1 MQTSP
6 QKLHQILKNRWQHY
20 AKHSLTSKILL
31 WFCLTIVG
39 LILLGIFTLAVT
51 VAVLSQGIPT
61 TEELQNIYFTESTQ
75 ILDREGNLLYTIH
88 GEENREKIKLEDVSP
103 YLIYATL
110 AIEDQHFYEHHGFYL
125 KRIIGALINN
135 LRGRPVQGAST
146 ITQQFIKN
154 TFLSP
159 EKTYKRKAQELI
171 LAIKL
176 ESRFDKDEILEMY
189 LNKIPYG
196 NNAYGIQQAAKIY
209 FGKNAKDLTLAES
222 AILAALPKAPS
233 RYNPYGE
240 HRYSFLLKDFSKE
253 ELETRT
259 INSENNLAVEEFSRG
274 LLGKY
279 FHLDEKN
286 QFYIRGRADLVL
298 REMLETNYITEEE
311 KQNAWEE
318 TQNIEFKEYR
328 EDIKSP
334 HFVLYV
340 KEILEE
346 RYGKEIVEK
355 GGLRV
360 YTTIDPH
367 LQETAEQ
374 LAKEYADINTGN
386 YGASNTALVAIQPQ
400 TGQILAMVGSKDYWN
415 DEIDGKVNIA
425 TRLRQPGSSFKPF
438 MYSLAFKKRYA
449 PATILY
455 DVKTKFDAG
464 DPPQNYDGTYRG
476 PVTIRQAL
484 GQSLNIPS
492 IKIYFLVGGQKEI
505 IPFVAEIFGI
515 KSLNPDRD
523 YNWPLGLG
531 TGEVSLLEMVSGYA
545 VLANSGVRKEITP
558 ILKIEDRNGKELEK
572 WEEDIGK
579 EQVLDPQIAFLIN
592 DILSDRSVNLGQK
605 LEIEG
610 HINAAKTGTSN
621 KQITKEKILPSNTWA
636 FLYTTKLV
644 SGVWAGNNDGSVL
657 KENASGYAAA
667 APFANEFMTEA
678 LKDQV
683 SEPFPKPA
691 GIQEVTVSKVNGK
704 LPGPGTG
711 DNTVTD
717 YFASYSIPTEIDNDY
732 REATVDMSTHE
743 LATEYCPEEY
753 VETKVFRYYH
763 SIDPQKYPNWEEAV
777 QAWARGIENALPVA
791 ECHLHNEETYK
802 NKPTLII
809 TNPQAFGTITPGKIL
824 VEIKANAKNGI
835 EKIEFY
841 LDGNMQYTAM
851 GPPYNGLLRLSQIAQ
866 EESKH
871 TIMAK
876 LYDAAGYTASS
887 EIQVKVAQSKRS
899 EIKDIIKEAL
909 EERTLEV
916 TPLLEV
922 IPVGEI
928 TPVVEE

>member
-6 QKLHQILKNRWQHY
+6 QKLSQILRNRWQHY
-20 AKHSLTSKILL
+20 ARHSLLSKILL

-39 LILLGIFTLAVT
+39 LILLGVFATAVT
-51 VAVLSQGIPT
+51 VAVLSQGLPS

-75 ILDREGNLLYTIH
+75 ILDREENLLYTIH
-88 GEENREKIKLEDVSP
+88 GEENREKVELEDISP

-110 AIEDQHFYEHHGFYL
+110 AMEDQHFYEHHGFYP

-135 LRGRPVQGAST
+135 LSGRPVQGAST

-159 EKTYKRKAQELI
+159 ERTYKRKAQELI

-176 ESRFDKDEILEMY
+176 ESRFKKDEILEMY

-196 NNAYGIQQAAKIY
+196 NNAYGVQQAAKTY
-209 FGKNAKDLTLAES
+209 FGKNAKDLTLTES

-240 HRYSFLLKDFSKE
+240 HRHSFLLKDFSDE

-259 INSENNLAVEEFSRG
+259 IDSENDLTIEEFSRG

-279 FHLDEKN
+279 FYLDEKN

-298 REMLETNYITEEE
+298 REMVETNHITEEE
-311 KQNAWEE
+311 KQKAWEDM
-318 TQNIEFKEYR
+318 QNIEFKEYR
-328 EDIKSP
+328 ENIESP

-346 RYGKEIVEK
+346 KYGKELVEK

-374 LAKEYADINTGN
+374 LAKKHANANTTR
-386 YGASNTALVAIQPQ
+386 YGATNAALVSIQPQ
-400 TGQILAMVGSKDYWN
+400 TGQILAMVGSKDYW
-415 DEIDGKVNIA
+415 DDKIDGKVNIA
-425 TRLRQPGSSFKPF
+425 IRLRQPGSSFKPF
-438 MYSLAFKKRYA
+438 TYSLAFKKRYA

-455 DVKTKFDAG
+455 DVRTKFDAG
-464 DPPQNYDGTYRG
+464 DPPQNYDGKYRG
-476 PVTIRQAL
+476 PVTIRRAL
-484 GQSLNIPS
+484 GQSLNIPA
-492 IKIYFLVGGQKEI
+492 IKNYFLVGGQKEI
-505 IPFVAEIFGI
+505 IPFVDEVFGI

-558 ILKIEDRNGKELEK
+558 ILKVEDSSGTELEK
-572 WEEDIGK
+572 WEEDAEK

-592 DILSDRSVNLGQK
+592 DILSDRSVNLGQR

-621 KQITKEKILPSNTWA
+621 KRITKEKILPSNTWT

-644 SGVWAGNNDGSVL
+644 TGVWAGNNDGSVL
-657 KENASGYAAA
+657 EWDASGYSTA
-667 APFANEFMTEA
+667 APFANEFMTKA
-678 LKDQV
+678 LADQV
-683 SEPFPKPA
+683 SEPFFKPA
-691 GIQEVTVSKVNGK
+691 SIQEVTVSRTNGK

-711 DNTVTD
+711 DYTVTD
-717 YFASYSIPTEIDNDY
+717 FFASYSIPTEVDNDY
-732 REATVDMSTHE
+732 REATVDMLTHE
-743 LATEYCPEEY
+743 LATEYCPEEH

-763 SIDPQKYPNWEEAV
+763 SIDPEKYPKWEEAV
-777 QAWARGIENALPVA
+777 QGWAKGIENALPFS
-791 ECHLHNEETYK
+791 ECHMHNEETAK
-802 NKPTLII
+802 NKPFIMI

-824 VEIKANAKNGI
+824 VEVKTNAKNGI
-835 EKIEFY
+835 EKVEFY
-841 LDGNMQYTAM
+841 LDGNMQYTVTGA
-851 GPPYNGLLRLSQIAQ
+851 PYNGLLRLSHVAI
-866 EESKH
+866 EGSKH

-876 LYDAAGYTASS
+876 LYDAVGYTAVS
-887 EIQVKVAQSKRS
+887 EIQVKIAKSKRS
-899 EIKDIIKEAL
+899 EIKEIIKDAL
-909 EERTLEV
+909 EDKVLEIA
-916 TPLLEV
+916 PL
-922 IPVGEI
+922 VGE
-928 TPVVEE
+928 